1 LPRSSRFD
9 RVSEPLHAGTTFEEV
24 SVELRAKHFVIAV
37 SVTALD
43 FAVAV
48 LCGGV
53 IWRASSGIL
62 WSRITLFFLAA
73 LWLLSLLHLW
83 SRAFYELRDTVEVQ
97 NRELAPQA
105 VTGSARPREVGDV

>member
-1 LPRSSRFD
+1 M
-9 RVSEPLHAGTTFEEV
+9 
-24 SVELRAKHFVIAV
+24 ELRAKHFVIAV

-53 IWRASSGIL
+53 IWRALSGII

-73 LWLLSLLHLW
+73 LWLTSLLHLW
-83 SRAFYELRDTVEVQ
+83 SRAYCEFRGALE
-97 NRELAPQA
+97 PQA
-105 VTGSARPREVGDV
+105 GDLSPRAVAGSARPREVGDV